1 MMTIYLKVLRKG
13 TVFINRSI
21 LLTMRKPS
29 VDIALKILAEIPIE
43 QAFYFNNDVGSPS
56 GEFAKSLNEFINKI
70 KVIEI
75 GSLEFHMYR
84 GDFEKW
90 IMMLGDETLSQQIAN
105 LKLIKLKDETL
116 RNRLLKIL
124 RLRHGSLRKIVKNEK
139 N

>member
-1 MMTIYLKVLRKG
+1 
-13 TVFINRSI
+13 
-21 LLTMRKPS
+21 MRKPS
-29 VDIALKILAEIPIE
+29 VDIAIKILGEFPIE
-43 QAFYFNNDVGSPS
+43 QAFYFYNDVGSPS

-105 LKLIKLKDETL
+105 LKLTKLKDETL

-124 RLRHGSLRKIVKNEK
+124 RLRHGSLRTIVKNEK